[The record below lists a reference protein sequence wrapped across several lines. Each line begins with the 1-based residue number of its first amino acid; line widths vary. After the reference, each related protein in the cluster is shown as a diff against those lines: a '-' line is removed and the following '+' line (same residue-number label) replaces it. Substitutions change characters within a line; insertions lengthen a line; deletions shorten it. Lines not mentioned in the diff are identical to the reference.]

1 MKENRENQCSP
12 EGRGG
17 GRAGF
22 GKEWGKGVK
31 PPTWKVLEGPEDL
44 SSDAVE

>member
-22 GKEWGKGVK
+22 GEGVGKRVKISHVKGVAG
-31 PPTWKVLEGPEDL
+31 TRGPQL
-44 SSDAVE
+44 